1 MTNRFASFQNA
12 ALSFVGAIAFAALM
26 VSAAVPVM
34 PIA

>member
-1 MTNRFASFQNA
+1 MTNRFANIQNA
-12 ALSFVGAIAFAALM
+12 ALSLVGAIAFAALM